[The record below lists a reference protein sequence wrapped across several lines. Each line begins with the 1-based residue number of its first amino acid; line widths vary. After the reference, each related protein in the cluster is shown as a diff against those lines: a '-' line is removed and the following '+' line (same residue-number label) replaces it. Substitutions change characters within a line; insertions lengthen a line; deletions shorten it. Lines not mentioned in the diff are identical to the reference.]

1 MSPKSIARTR
11 GILALM
17 DDNELAVLRNY
28 LQCFESR
35 KKGHKPKTLILL
47 DLLEKY
53 PDDKRVVYLLKKKV
67 PTEDA
72 RRMLLSRLTD
82 KMLTS
87 LTLDVNIDRPENYD
101 EAAQARAR
109 VTTGKVTI
117 QLLIA
122 RGQRQTGM
130 RLLRKIQRIALQFE
144 LFHDLVELQLMRMQY
159 GQERKEESS
168 MRLLTEELQKLCQWR
183 DAEMMARISFDEVT
197 RLYGFKGLSRVRPEP
212 ERIHFVTERANEL
225 YKAHVQTGS
234 ATVGYYALLLRIE
247 MYQLQ
252 GQLDKAG
259 THLNELSE
267 LVENNPSIRNR
278 VRLATAYANM
288 GGNDLWSHRFSEAE
302 EHFSNALKHLREQ
315 TRNHGLISEYLFYAQ
330 FYAGRM
336 HEARTTLHSIRANPA
351 IVSDS
356 FKESIVNYLGA
367 CLEFCTYNHS
377 EVTRLL
383 ARSQAIEKDRE
394 GWNLGHRILAIM
406 NSIERGDLDHADS
419 LTVNLRQFVRDGL
432 RDHNPRQ
439 RDLIIAELLV
449 RLRGK
454 GYDFAAVAE
463 SHVQD
468 LSQLYST
475 EEGTAWHVQTPELVC
490 FHQWFSAKAEGRPF
504 VPSYNRQDIYS

>member
-1 MSPKSIARTR
+1 MSPKSIARAR

-17 DDNELAVLRNY
+17 DQNERAVLRNY

-35 KKGHKPKTLILL
+35 KKGHKPKTLVLL

-53 PDDKRVVYLLKKKV
+53 PDDKRLLFLLKKKV

-87 LTLDVNIDRPENYD
+87 LTLDVNIDRPDNYD
-101 EAAQARAR
+101 ESAQARAR
-109 VTTGKVTI
+109 VANGKVTI

-122 RGQRQTGM
+122 RGQRQTGL
-130 RLLRKIQRIALQFE
+130 RLLRKLQRTALQFE
-144 LFHDLVELQLMRMQY
+144 LFHDLVELQLLRMQY
-159 GQERKEESS
+159 GSERKDESS
-168 MRLLTEELQKLCQWR
+168 MRLLIEELQKLCQWR

-197 RLYGFKGLSRVRPEP
+197 RLYGFKGLSRVKPEP
-212 ERIHFVTERANEL
+212 ERILFVTERTDEL
-225 YKAHVQTGS
+225 HKAYLETGS

-247 MYQLQ
+247 MHQLQ

-259 THLNELSE
+259 IHLLQLTA

-288 GGNDLWSHRFSEAE
+288 GGNDLWAHRFSEAE
-302 EHFSNALKHLREQ
+302 KHFSKALKYLRERS
-315 TRNHGLISEYLFYAQ
+315 RNHALISEYLFYAQ

-336 HEARTTLHSIRANPA
+336 DMARTTLQSITSNPTTA
-351 IVSDS
+351 ADV
-356 FKESIVNYLGA
+356 FKGSLVNYLCA
-367 CLEFCTYNHS
+367 CLEFCAHNQA

-383 ARSQAIEKDRE
+383 ARCQAIDRDRE
-394 GWNLGHRILAIM
+394 GWNLGHRILGIM

-432 RDHNPRQ
+432 GDHKPRQ
-439 RDLIIAELLV
+439 RDLIIADLLMK
-449 RLRGK
+449 LRGK
-454 GYDFAAVAE
+454 SYDFATVAE

-468 LSQLYST
+468 LSRLFST
-475 EEGTAWHVQTPELVC
+475 GDETAWHVQTPELVC

-504 VPSYNRQDIYS
+504 VPSYNWQDIYS